1 MDEDEHSF
9 YLEFLT
15 QEADFWKEVKKRTR
29 EIDPSKVVR
38 LPSRHKGDGVLA
50 GCNS

>member
-15 QEADFWKEVKKRTR
+15 EEADFWKEVKKKEPGKST
-29 EIDPSKVVR
+29 PVR
-38 LPSRHKGDGVLA
+38 WAAKPAQG
-50 GCNS
+50 

>member
-15 QEADFWKEVKKRTR
+15 EEADFWKEVKKKRTR
-29 EIDPSKVVR
+29 EIDPCEVGNPCS
-38 LPSRHKGDGVLA
+38 
-50 GCNS
+50 NTFEW